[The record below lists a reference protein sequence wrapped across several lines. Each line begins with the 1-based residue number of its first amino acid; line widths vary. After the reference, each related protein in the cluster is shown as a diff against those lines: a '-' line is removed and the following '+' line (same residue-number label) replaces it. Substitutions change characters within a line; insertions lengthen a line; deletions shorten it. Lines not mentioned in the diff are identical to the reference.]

1 MAKSYRRKKNGHK
14 KTGTRKTGTRKTG
27 TKRMG
32 TRKTGTRKTGTRKHK
47 GGSPTKE
54 QLERASRGLKRQ
66 KRPSPLKI
74 DTKMSPSEVTTYVYN
89 PETPSHK
96 KILAAK
102 RKRNIIN
109 KPLSPSNELHI
120 LEIFNLPK
128 VLPPHIDRDTQY
140 FFIDS
145 DESREI
151 FTFGP
156 DDVKLQPTGFAYIK
170 GEFEKIV

>member
-1 MAKSYRRKKNGHK
+1 
-14 KTGTRKTGTRKTG
+14 
-27 TKRMG
+27 
-32 TRKTGTRKTGTRKHK
+32 
-47 GGSPTKE
+47 
-54 QLERASRGLKRQ
+54 
-66 KRPSPLKI
+66 
-74 DTKMSPSEVTTYVYN
+74 MSPSEIITTYVYN

-102 RKRNIIN
+102 RKRKIIN

-120 LEIFNLPK
+120 FEIVTLPT
-128 VLPPHIDRDTQY
+128 VLPPHMDRDTQY

-145 DESREI
+145 DESKEI

>member
-14 KTGTRKTGTRKTG
+14 KRGTRKR
-27 TKRMG
+27 
-32 TRKTGTRKTGTRKHK
+32 GTRKTGTRKHK

-54 QLERASRGLKRQ
+54 QLKRASRGLVRRN
-66 KRPSPLKI
+66 RPSPLKI
-74 DTKMSPSEVTTYVYN
+74 DTKMSPSEIITTYVYN

-102 RKRNIIN
+102 RKRKIIN

-120 LEIFNLPK
+120 FEIVTLPT
-128 VLPPHIDRDTQY
+128 VLPPHMDRDTQY

-145 DESREI
+145 DESKEI

>member
-1 MAKSYRRKKNGHK
+1 MVKSYRRKKNGNK
-14 KTGTRKTGTRKTG
+14 KRGTRKIGA
-27 TKRMG
+27 
-32 TRKTGTRKTGTRKHK
+32 RKTGTRKHK
-47 GGSPTKE
+47 GGSPTKQ
-54 QLERASRGLKRQ
+54 QLERASRGLMRRN
-66 KRPSPLKI
+66 RPSPLKI
-74 DTKMSPSEVTTYVYN
+74 DTKMSPSEIITTYVYN

-96 KILAAK
+96 KILAKQKK
-102 RKRNIIN
+102 RKIIN
-109 KPLSPSNELHI
+109 KPLSPSNQLHI
-120 LEIFNLPK
+120 FEIFTLPT
-128 VLPPHIDRDTQY
+128 VLPPHMDRDTQY